1 MRRLITGTHTNQ
13 QEQSVNI
20 HITILGVMLIYTER
34 GNSQQTDIVVK
45 DSKEKKC
52 MIINVAVPS
61 ECNTSVKV
69 IEKLSKYKD
78 LEIKMSRMWVMKTKT
93 MPVVI

>member
-69 IEKLSKYKD
+69 IEKLLKYKD